1 MNFTSSW
8 WILLLCTIDPC
19 RRFVSSNNYHTP
31 QVQHFSI
38 FRVRS
43 SRSLPSS
50 KWQLI
55 ISFLTDCFL
64 HQRRE
69 RERDGKER
77 RGRKENIQNAWI
89 GFDRFAP
96 CLRSAPGDPLESS
109 LCSMQHVR
117 NTHTHTCTHTNTGS
131 EAGTHNLSVECV
143 ILYFRRSKF
152 SYDNVGSTRRQ
163 GRIFFSSALP
173 DCPQSSFSPS
183 FCSSVRCC
191 FSCKSAATTTS
202 LPLTST
208 STHTIPA
215 IIFISKKIK
224 HKTETAHFTIS
235 SSLTATNTSL
245 SLSVCVFVC
254 VFIALCILS

>member
-1 MNFTSSW
+1 MWKRKERKEGKYSERLNWVRSF
-8 WILLLCTIDPC
+8 CTLFALRTGRSTRI
-19 RRFVSSNNYHTP
+19 FV
-31 QVQHFSI
+31 VQHATCE
-38 FRVRS
+38 
-43 SRSLPSS
+43 
-50 KWQLI
+50 KY
-55 ISFLTDCFL
+55 
-64 HQRRE
+64 
-69 RERDGKER
+69 
-77 RGRKENIQNAWI
+77 
-89 GFDRFAP
+89 
-96 CLRSAPGDPLESS
+96 
-109 LCSMQHVR
+109 
-117 NTHTHTCTHTNTGS
+117 THTHAHTNTGS